1 LIDWF
6 SMGGNG
12 PFVWGSF
19 AITALAL
26 FIETFMLR
34 VRRRAAFAIA
44 LEGNGP

>member
-19 AITALAL
+19 AVTALAL
-26 FIETFMLR
+26 VIEMVMLR
-34 VRRRAAFAIA
+34 ARRRAAFAIA
-44 LEGNGP
+44 LEGDRP